1 MNLFDGNGNIFDI
14 SNGDIN
20 CKIIAHRGYHAN
32 AKQNTIAAFV
42 DAAENGFKWL
52 EVDIRKCTDNI
63 YVMAHD
69 ATSTLYDNGT
79 AKSLTI
85 ASNAYADIKNYT
97 WDAAGK
103 YKLCTLQA
111 AFNMAKAYDLH
122 IICDLK
128 NGSNKDVMAIA
139 ALCGASDRVLLSYAS
154 FAAAYNEAWLLAK
167 YDNVPIRCVPS
178 DYGNFSQLT
187 AEVNNP
193 IYADINAS
201 TKVHYQSYLNIAL
214 SCGIP
219 ILFSGCTLS
228 NKNIWQVIASGCMA
242 NEGLNITHDEFYS
255 AIKNDFD
262 AVNEIAVSATSVS
275 VAVDGTAEI
284 TAEST
289 LQTVAGYI
297 YAYSEDPAV
306 ATVQQTVF
314 GSSATV
320 TVTGVSTGS
329 TNIVVFSGNGEKQ
342 TITVAVS

>member
-20 CKIIAHRGYHAN
+20 CKIIAHRGYHAT

-52 EVDIRKCTDNI
+52 EVDIRKRTDNI

-97 WDAAGK
+97 WDTAGK

-111 AFNMAKAYDLH
+111 VFNMAKAYDLH

-128 NGSNKDVMAIA
+128 NGSNKDVMGIA
-139 ALCGASDRVLLSYAS
+139 ALCGATDRVLLSYAS
-154 FAAAYNEAWLLAK
+154 FAAAYNEAWLLSK

-178 DYGNFSQLT
+178 DYSNFNQLA
-187 AEVNNP
+187 AEISNP
-193 IYADINAS
+193 IYADVNAS
-201 TKVHYQSYLNIAL
+201 TKAHYQSYLNIAL

-242 NEGLNITHDEFYS
+242 NADLNISHGDFYS
-255 AIKNDFD
+255 AIANDFD
-262 AVNEIAVSATSVS
+262 AVNEISLSNTELTLAVN
-275 VAVDGTAEI
+275 GTAEL
-284 TAEST
+284 TAESA
-289 LQTVAGYI
+289 LQTVAGFV
-297 YAYSEDPAV
+297 YAYSEDPT
-306 ATVQQTVF
+306 TVTIAQTAF
-314 GSSATV
+314 GSKATA
-320 TVTGVSTGS
+320 TATGIQAGS
-329 TNIVVFSGNGEKQ
+329 TNIVFFSGNGEVQK
-342 TITVAVS
+342 VAVTVS